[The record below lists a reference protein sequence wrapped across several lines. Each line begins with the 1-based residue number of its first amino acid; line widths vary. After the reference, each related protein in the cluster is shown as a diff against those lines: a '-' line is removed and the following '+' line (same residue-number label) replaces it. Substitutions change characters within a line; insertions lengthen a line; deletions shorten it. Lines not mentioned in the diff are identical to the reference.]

1 MEEIAQLRRDGFCL
15 LKGVIPEGEISG
27 IRSDIDNAMVAGLK
41 AYNELDWSAVTH
53 MLSLAPY
60 FADARLLSIVRTM
73 FNHATVRISQ
83 TEFKSVPP
91 RSDPPAWRGF
101 HTDWPHDLTDRSFCG
116 RVNQPFP
123 DMIMSITSIWMLYQF
138 TPENGATWVVPGT
151 HRELHKPARG
161 EGRNRRAQR
170 DSERAAGLRRC
181 RRRGADRQ
189 PHLALA
195 RSQHDR
201 RDPHLSGRPL
211 LALVAEYGVRANAM
225 LPSSLLTSLTVFRSR
240 SRSCTPTGGASDDQ
254 CSIFLPDR
262 ARPGACL
269 PPIAQCSCGV
279 RR

>member
-1 MEEIAQLRRDGFCL
+1 MEEISQLRRDGFCL

-151 HRELHKPARG
+151 HREPTNPRG
-161 EGRNRRAQR
+161 EKDGIDEHSAIPNERQVCGDAGDVVLIDSRIWHSRGANTTDETRTSVVARYSPWWLSTEYGKRN
-170 DSERAAGLRRC
+170 AAFVPADIFDRFPQPLQELYAH
-181 RRRGADRQ
+181 RRGKRR
-189 PHLALA
+189 PV
-195 RSQHDR
+195 QHF
-201 RDPHLSGRPL
+201 P
-211 LALVAEYGVRANAM
+211 A
-225 LPSSLLTSLTVFRSR
+225 
-240 SRSCTPTGGASDDQ
+240 
-254 CSIFLPDR
+254 
-262 ARPGACL
+262 
-269 PPIAQCSCGV
+269 
-279 RR
+279 